1 LRKTAAIVIA
11 VIVGLLAIALPIV
24 ASLLLASR
32 QSVEETMTQAF
43 SLAAEVRRR
52 ADETADQSIAAL
64 ERLKGAGAANPCSE
78 ANIALMR
85 EIGIGSSYLQA
96 VGRVS
101 GDRLICSSLGRH
113 GAGIAL
119 GPVDF
124 VTKQG
129 ALVRTSVELIA
140 PGVKFLL
147 FEMNGYA
154 AIIKRDLV
162 MDVFMDR
169 QDISLGAFGYSNG
182 KLLLNRGTF
191 KPGWIEA
198 LGSAQEVKFFDGQH
212 VVAVRRSLRYDYAAF
227 AAVPAVYLAERVH
240 GFARVLLPLGVLVA
254 IAFAIALVFVAKQQ
268 LSLPVVLRSALRREE
283 FFLQYQPI
291 VDLRTGRWT
300 GAEALIRWRRG
311 DGEIVRPDLFIP
323 AAEVGGLIQRIT
335 ERVMN
340 LVAGDAPFLLA
351 RYPHFHISINLSS
364 ADLQSAGIVPMLRD
378 IMGKAGISPG
388 SIFVEATERGFL
400 EADFARDIVHNIR
413 AMGVRVAIDD
423 FGTGYS
429 SLSYLT
435 TFEIDYLKI
444 DKSFVDTIGKGA
456 ATSQVILHII
466 RMAKALDLSMIAEG
480 VETESQAEFLRKHGV
495 QFAQGGL
502 FAKPMSI
509 ADLARQMDAQEQPGA
524 GPASKTPS
532 RTGTVA

>member
-1 LRKTAAIVIA
+1 LRKTAAIAIA
-11 VIVGLLAIALPIV
+11 IIVGLIAIAVPIL

-32 QSVEETMTQAF
+32 QSLEETMTQAF

-52 ADETADQSIAAL
+52 ADETGDQSIAAL
-64 ERLKGAGAANPCSE
+64 ERLTSAAAPRPCSE
-78 ANIALMR
+78 KNIALMR

-96 VGRVS
+96 VGHVS

-113 GAGIAL
+113 GAGIPL

-124 VTKQG
+124 TTRQG
-129 ALVRTSVELIA
+129 ATVRTSVELIT
-140 PGVKFLL
+140 PGTKFLV

-162 MDVFMDR
+162 MDVFIDR
-169 QDISLGAFGYSNG
+169 RDISLGAFSYSNG
-182 KLLLNRGTF
+182 RLLLNRGAF

-198 LGSAQEVKFFDGQH
+198 LGKAQEVKFFDGQH
-212 VVAVRRSLRYDYAAF
+212 VVAVRRSLKYDYAAF
-227 AAVPAVYLAERVH
+227 AAVPAVYLEERVQR
-240 GFARVLLPLGVLVA
+240 FARVLLPLGVLVA
-254 IAFAIALVFVAKQQ
+254 IAFVIALVFVAKQQ
-268 LSLPVVLRSALRREE
+268 LSLPVVLRTALKREE

-291 VDLRTGRWT
+291 VDLRSGRWT
-300 GAEALIRWRRG
+300 GAEALIRWRRAG
-311 DGEIVRPDLFIP
+311 GEIVRPDLFIP
-323 AAEVGGLIQRIT
+323 AAEVGGLIKRIT
-335 ERVMN
+335 ERVMK
-340 LVAGDAPFLLA
+340 LVASDAPFLLS

-364 ADLQSAGIVPMLRD
+364 ADLQSEGIVPMLRE
-378 IMGKAGISPG
+378 IMGGAGISTG

-400 EADFARDIVHNIR
+400 EADFARGIVHNIR
-413 AMGVRVAIDD
+413 AMGIRVAIDD

-444 DKSFVDTIGKGA
+444 DKSFVDTIGTGA

-466 RMAKALDLSMIAEG
+466 RMGKALDLSLIAEG
-480 VETESQAEFLRKHGV
+480 VETEAQAEFLREHGV
-495 QFAQGGL
+495 QFAQGTL

-509 ADLARQMDAQEQPGA
+509 ADLSRQLEELERQRHNEGAATAQ
-524 GPASKTPS
+524 
-532 RTGTVA
+532 